1 MRRFNRL
8 MAMAT
13 FHTIDRLI
21 LTITSALVAGLT
33 ALMTAVVIIGV
44 FYRYVLN
51 DALPWP
57 EELARYSLIWL
68 SWLGGGLAVRR
79 GAHVAT
85 DILVSHLA
93 PGPRRVLLFVGNVLI
108 IGFLLIV
115 LVNGITLVGRV
126 GYQSTIALGIS
137 MQIPYAAAPL
147 GAAMMLYHLL
157 VLMIVPQAAPTHGTE
172 QQA

>member
-1 MRRFNRL
+1 
-8 MAMAT
+8 MAT

-21 LTITSALVAGLT
+21 VTVTSALVVALTGLM
-33 ALMTAVVIIGV
+33 AVVVIIGV

-57 EELARYSLIWL
+57 EELARYAMIWL
-68 SWLGGGLAVRR
+68 AWLGGGLALRR

-85 DILVSHLA
+85 DLLVSRLTPRA
-93 PGPRRVLLFVGNVLI
+93 RRVLLFVGNVLV

-115 LVNGITLVGRV
+115 LINGITLVGRV
-126 GYQSTIALGIS
+126 SQQSTVALGIS

-147 GAAMMLYHLL
+147 GAALMLYHLL
-157 VLMIVPQAAPTHGTE
+157 VLMIVPRTAATRETE
-172 QQA
+172 LGV